1 MPLTPVVWLSEFIAN
16 LTTAGAQT
24 TPRITQLAN
33 GQILV
38 TWTSDDPGGVGSPAG
53 DDVIGQFFDPLGT
66 LIGTEFLVNDTF
78 TGNAEGDAD
87 VAALSNGG
95 FVAVYEDTTSGT
107 DSSIRLTER
116 DATGAL
122 VRSVTIAL
130 DTTSS
135 NDPSFFNPRVATSGA
150 TSVLVVYQEFEVGG
164 ESRVVGRL
172 YDPATGSVGT
182 AISLIN
188 VVGQNRDPSVAV
200 LGNGN
205 YVIACETF
213 DPSNGGD
220 SRISYRIINATGGN
234 VLGVNAIPETAGGT
248 NISEKT
254 PSVTALTGGG
264 FVIAWSRDDLGDED
278 IMLRIFNDA
287 GAAQGSLVTIASA
300 GISEDNVT
308 PAVVALSDGGFVVFW
323 DDGVVGK
330 IMAQHVAADG
340 VLLGDAIIVAD
351 GGAASNPDAQLLG
364 DGRIA
369 VTFTRGDGEIGMAI
383 IDTRDTVN
391 DPAVYPDGL
400 QIGTLGDDT
409 FTADFDALTV
419 VGHTGN
425 DTITGTTR
433 DESESDG
440 QSFRLGDGDDMMIVV
455 SFINFDNYDGGAGN
469 DLIDWSALTD
479 DGTIFNLTA
488 GTASFNSISETMTGF
503 EHLTGSAFNDTI
515 IGTDGD
521 NILSGGAGDDTV
533 SGGAGSDTV
542 SGGAGK
548 DTILVTGDG
557 FFDTSKGGRGNDTF
571 VLNNSFFAGDLNG
584 GGGKGDRIDASA
596 YVNFALV
603 ADLAAGTY
611 VDDGS
616 TFDLINI
623 EHATGGQLSDTITGS
638 TAANILDGRDGADTL
653 IGGAGN
659 DILLGGNGRDKL
671 SGGSE
676 KDTFA
681 FDSALAAGNVD
692 QILDFSVLNDTIRL
706 DNDIFFGLAFGKL
719 EARALAT
726 NAAGQAETQ
735 ADRIIYETDTGR
747 LFFDSDGVGG
757 AARIQ
762 VAKLA
767 AGLVLTNADFIVA

>member
-425 DTITGTTR
+425 DTITGTNR

-767 AGLVLTNADFIVA
+767 AG